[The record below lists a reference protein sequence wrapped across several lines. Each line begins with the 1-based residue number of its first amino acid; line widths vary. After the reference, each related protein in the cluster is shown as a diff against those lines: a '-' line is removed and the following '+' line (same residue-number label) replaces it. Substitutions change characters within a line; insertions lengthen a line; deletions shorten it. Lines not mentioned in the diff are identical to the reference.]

1 MSRLQKRIVAAA
13 VLAGLGGFFIIAG
26 CTSVTKTPAPPPASP
41 ASAPAPARL
50 EPGPNDARIAYITAR
65 LMEDMQYSHQPLDQ
79 EMSKKFFDDYLNA
92 LDPRHEIF
100 LQSDLDEFSDY
111 RTNLDRLTLGEDRRA
126 DLTPAF
132 VIFKRFEQ
140 RLQERTAYVDQLLR
154 EDRFHLNAEESIQL
168 DRRHA
173 PWPKDLAQARQLWR
187 QEVEYRFLQ
196 EKLDREV
203 SPTNSRVVLPVSRSA
218 EEEIAGHLIKNY
230 DWTLRQFTNWDGEN
244 VLSAWLNALTHAYDP
259 HSDYLNPEN
268 AQTFSITMSL
278 SLFGIGATLGEDDG
292 YCTIQSLV
300 PGGPADKSK
309 QLHPKDRIVAVAQ
322 SNQPPV
328 NVVDM
333 ELPRVVEMIRGP
345 KGTQVRLTIIPA
357 SDPTTRRVV
366 TLVRDEIK
374 LEDQEAKAELI
385 ERPDGQG
392 GTHRLGIIDLPSFY
406 ATIPL
411 PGNEGHSSP
420 KFTSVDVARLIKKL
434 EQEKV
439 DGLILDLRNNPG
451 GSLEEAIRFT
461 GLFLKDGPVVVVKSS
476 DGNIDV
482 KQTATSTPLYS
493 GPLVVL
499 VNRFSASAAEI
510 VAAALQDYGRAVIV
524 GDKSTHGKGTVQ
536 NLTPLRPFLSL
547 AKPAA
552 TNDPGTLKITISKFY
567 RVTGASTQLKGVV
580 PDIVLPDLLNY
591 LPGIGESALENPL
604 PWDTIPSANY
614 TPLNEVAPYLALL
627 RQLSD
632 ARVATNQDFIYI
644 RQDIERFE
652 KRHEDKI
659 ATLNEAEAIRQR
671 QADNARRDARQA
683 EIAVRPLPD
692 ERIYDITVENADQP
706 GLPPPVPL
714 TTTNE
719 IIAVIST
726 NANGSIS
733 ALTTN
738 RDFVVG
744 LPLKLPGLTTA
755 PPGLP
760 FNAVIT
766 RPDPDPL
773 LAETERILEDYAVAM
788 KKNAALMVNQ

>member
-26 CTSVTKTPAPPPASP
+26 CTSVTKTPAPPPASS
-41 ASAPAPARL
+41 ASAPAPTRL

-552 TNDPGTLKITISKFY
+552 TNDPGTLKITI
-567 RVTGASTQLKGVV
+567 R
-580 PDIVLPDLLNY
+580 
-591 LPGIGESALENPL
+591 
-604 PWDTIPSANY
+604 
-614 TPLNEVAPYLALL
+614 
-627 RQLSD
+627 
-632 ARVATNQDFIYI
+632 
-644 RQDIERFE
+644 
-652 KRHEDKI
+652 
-659 ATLNEAEAIRQR
+659 
-671 QADNARRDARQA
+671 
-683 EIAVRPLPD
+683 
-692 ERIYDITVENADQP
+692 
-706 GLPPPVPL
+706 
-714 TTTNE
+714 
-719 IIAVIST
+719 
-726 NANGSIS
+726 
-733 ALTTN
+733 
-738 RDFVVG
+738 
-744 LPLKLPGLTTA
+744 
-755 PPGLP
+755 
-760 FNAVIT
+760 
-766 RPDPDPL
+766 
-773 LAETERILEDYAVAM
+773 
-788 KKNAALMVNQ
+788 